1 MFFSFFVYS
10 LAYNNFLSIHDVDAA
25 LQAVESLL
33 AAAGD
38 APVEGVDH
46 AGGRVVASLYRD
58 VFNAGG
64 MAVVFGAEERGLA
77 PLSVTKES
85 SMPKLVCPLNTC
97 TVAENGF
104 HLPVMPV
111 W

>member
-1 MFFSFFVYS
+1 MFDMFFSFFVYS

-58 VFNAGG
+58 VFNVGG
-64 MAVVFGAEERGLA
+64 MAVVFGAEERGRLGSA
-77 PLSVTKES
+77 LGHKGVVDAEVGLSLE
-85 SMPKLVCPLNTC
+85 
-97 TVAENGF
+97 
-104 HLPVMPV
+104 HLHGS
-111 W
+111 